1 MPVLAVIAG
10 PNGSG
15 KTTFSNLWRHCLSYP
30 LHNFPVSDPD
40 AVMVVLTPNDPV
52 AAGRL
57 TPTDRQHMLKSGR
70 SFAVETTLAGA
81 STLKLMRQARERG
94 YSVLLFYIALAT
106 PKLNLL
112 RIRMRVAQGGHD
124 VPQADVLRRARRSK
138 ANFMPALALSD
149 RAWVVDNSGH
159 QFALGARSDGKS
171 VKVLEGAPAWI
182 RDLLRS
188 IPNNAMRQA

>member
-40 AVMVVLTPNDPV
+40 AVMAVLTPNDPV

-57 TPTDRQHMLKSGR
+57 TPTDRQHMLKS
-70 SFAVETTLAGA
+70 
-81 STLKLMRQARERG
+81 
-94 YSVLLFYIALAT
+94 
-106 PKLNLL
+106 
-112 RIRMRVAQGGHD
+112 
-124 VPQADVLRRARRSK
+124 
-138 ANFMPALALSD
+138 D

-159 QFALGARSDGKS
+159 QFALGARSDGKN

-188 IPNNAMRQA
+188 IPDNAMRQAQ

>member
-15 KTTFSNLWRHCLSYP
+15 KTTFSKLWRHCLSYP

-40 AVMVVLTPNDPV
+40 ALMAVLTRNDPV

-81 STLKLMRQARERG
+81 STLKLMRQAREHGLQR
-94 YSVLLFYIALAT
+94 SSLLYRLG
-106 PKLNLL
+106 N
-112 RIRMRVAQGGHD
+112 AQTQSPAHSD
-124 VPQADVLRRARRSK
+124 ACSPRRTRCT
-138 ANFMPALALSD
+138 
-149 RAWVVDNSGH
+149 SG
-159 QFALGARSDGKS
+159 
-171 VKVLEGAPAWI
+171 
-182 RDLLRS
+182 
-188 IPNNAMRQA
+188 